1 LLVVILN
8 RFLNWPDGVDRTFP
22 NVTLKRNTWDDYGF
36 RTTFEATLWIEE
48 DYSID
53 LGEVKIGR
61 EGMKS
66 TTSPVRVEIPEP
78 FSELPPEFFSLGQ
91 DRSYYRALEPLSAA
105 LQADFANSMRDIP
118 MLGLDRERLERE
130 DVYRISLLRFSTA
143 MAALD
148 AAAERF
154 ATVVEARVNRF
165 RFETTL
171 DGARGPHVIPFDF
184 EADAGVPHRINVLV
198 GANGVGKTQVMARL
212 AALLSGFE
220 DSETVKERK
229 ASGQTFEVLG
239 SLTPRPSV
247 YAVLAVSFSAF
258 DDFDIP
264 NASESQNFEYSY
276 CGLRLPEGGIADK
289 AALAKRIAS
298 AVRSM
303 NDEQKGVLRHVI
315 DAVLPELAEIAVE
328 SNKLYN
334 RLSAGQ
340 RIVLNIICD
349 VIRRIRERS
358 LVLLDE
364 PETHLHPQLLAT
376 FISVLGMILEKYDS
390 FAVIATH
397 SPLAVQQIVAKRVHV
412 IRRMAERL
420 PLVASPSIET
430 FGASLTDITREVFDA
445 IESDRDYRDALDQLL
460 ELHGG
465 DAEAVKALFPKGLG
479 LSAEIY
485 LESQASQSPTP
496 RADF

>member
-1 LLVVILN
+1 MLVVVLN
-8 RFLNWPDGVDRTFP
+8 RFLNWPDGIERRFP
-22 NVTLKRNTWDDYGF
+22 NVTLKRNSWDDYGF
-36 RTTFEATLWIEE
+36 RTTFEATLWLEE
-48 DYSID
+48 DHSVE
-53 LGEVKIGR
+53 LGELKIGR

-66 TTSPVRVEIPEP
+66 TTSSGRVEIPES
-78 FSELPPEFFSLGQ
+78 FDELPLEYFSLGQ
-91 DRSYYRALEPLSAA
+91 NRSYYHALESLDGV
-105 LQADFANSMRDIP
+105 LRMDFATSLRDIP
-118 MLGLDRERLERE
+118 ILGLDREQLELE

-143 MAALD
+143 MAAMD

-154 ATVVEARVNRF
+154 APAVKARVDRF
-165 RFETTL
+165 RFEATL
-171 DGARGPHVIPFDF
+171 DGASGPHVIPFDF
-184 EADAGVPHRINVLV
+184 EADSGIPHRINVLV

-239 SLTPRPSV
+239 SLTPRPSL
-247 YAVLAVSFSAF
+247 YAVIAVSFSAF

-264 NASESQNFEYSY
+264 TATESQNFEYSY
-276 CGLRLPEGGIADK
+276 CGLRLPDGRIADK
-289 AALAKRIAS
+289 AALAKRIAT
-298 AVRSM
+298 AVRNM
-303 NDEQKGVLRHVI
+303 DDAQKDVLRHVI

-328 SNKLYN
+328 SSKLYN

-358 LVLLDE
+358 LILLDE

-376 FISVLGMILEKYDS
+376 FISVLGLILEKYDS

-412 IRRMAERL
+412 IRRMAERV
-420 PLVASPSIET
+420 PSVAPPSLET

-460 ELHGG
+460 EMHGR
-465 DAEAVKALFPKGLG
+465 DAEAIKALFPRGLG
-479 LSAEIY
+479 MSAEIY
-485 LESQASQSPTP
+485 LESQASASPAP
-496 RADF
+496 RVGM